1 MKIFEHILRK
11 NESIA
16 EPVYR
21 QDCEEYIESI
31 KDDYNEEQY

>member
-1 MKIFEHILRK
+1 MKMFEHILRK

-16 EPVYR
+16 EPENR
-21 QDCEEYIESI
+21 PECEEFIETI